1 MNGLPIPK
9 QCGVMLLPD
18 CTLFPHGGLPLY
30 IFEERYRTMLNEAL
44 EGDCVFAVGRVRNE
58 GGGRETI
65 SPIGTVGLVRA
76 SRQGEDGT
84 SQLLL
89 HGVMRVRFSEWLEG
103 KPYPLAVIEP
113 IVPDALGGKVGMAAM
128 KTLAGAVEDLIAG
141 LPEEVQ
147 EGIMALLGQADE
159 AGLMADLVAQQ
170 FVHDPDL
177 RQELLET
184 ISVGERIRMLCGF
197 FDALRKSL

>member
-1 MNGLPIPK
+1 
-9 QCGVMLLPD
+9 MLLPD

-30 IFEERYRTMLNEAL
+30 IFEERYRTMLDEAL
-44 EGDCVFAVGRVRNE
+44 AGDCIFAVGRVRNG
-58 GGGRETI
+58 GGGRELI

-103 KPYPLAVIEP
+103 KPYPLAIIEP
-113 IVPDALGGKVGMAAM
+113 IVPDALDGKVGVAAM

-141 LPEEVQ
+141 LPEDVQ
-147 EGIMALLGQADE
+147 AGIMALLGQADE

-184 ISVGERIRMLCGF
+184 ISVGDRIRMLCGF
-197 FDALRKSL
+197 FEALRKSL